1 MSTIVGIYKDFE
13 ENEKLIEAFPEV
25 LQIRLGQNAPGYVNQ
40 NYEKGSRL
48 YGKLFVTN
56 QRLLILKLSGSFS
69 EMGTWYE
76 FDLSWIKNVGHSKE
90 SRGIFGIGKSKKE
103 DEKPG
108 VALTIE
114 SPLARNVESSNMF
127 GFGKKN
133 VTVKDSYSIELVA
146 SDPSALE
153 MKLQSILSKFQA

>member
-1 MSTIVGIYKDFE
+1 MSTLIGIYKDLE
-13 ENEKLIEAFPEV
+13 ENEKMLEAFPEV
-25 LQIRLGQNAPGYVNQ
+25 VRIKLGQDAPGYDKKSI
-40 NYEKGSRL
+40 EKGSL
-48 YGKLFVTN
+48 LFGKLFVTN

-76 FDLSWIKNVGHSKE
+76 FDLAWIKNVGHSKE
-90 SRGIFGIGKSKKE
+90 QRGIFGFGKTKE
-103 DEKPG
+103 DDKPG

-114 SPLARNVESSNMF
+114 SPLARNVESSNVF

-133 VTVKDSYSIELVA
+133 VTVKDSYSIELVV

-153 MKLQSILSKFQA
+153 MKLQSILAKNR

>member
-1 MSTIVGIYKDFE
+1 MSSLIGIYKDLE
-13 ENEKLIEAFPEV
+13 ENEKMLEAFPEV
-25 LQIRLGQNAPGYVNQ
+25 VEIKLGQNAPGYDKKNE
-40 NYEKGSRL
+40 EKGSRL

-76 FDLSWIKNVGHSKE
+76 FDLSWIQNVGHSKE
-90 SRGIFGIGKSKKE
+90 SRGIFGFGKSKE

-108 VALTIE
+108 VSLTIE

-133 VTVKDSYSIELVA
+133 VTVKDSYSIELVV

-153 MKLQSILSKFQA
+153 MKLQSIVAKYRS